1 MSPGFDPSE
10 IVACAIRPGGSWSYL
25 SSLVGF
31 VIVAWFVLPARGRA
45 LSSSSSSS
53 SSAASASASVRRRR

>member
-1 MSPGFDPSE
+1 MNLGIDPSE

-31 VIVAWFVLPARGRA
+31 VIVAWFVLPSRGRT
-45 LSSSSSSS
+45 LSPSPSPSSSPS
-53 SSAASASASVRRRR
+53 SASVRRRR

>member
-31 VIVAWFVLPARGRA
+31 VIVAWFVLPSRGRT
-45 LSSSSSSS
+45 LSPSPSSSPS
-53 SSAASASASVRRRR
+53 SASVRRRR